1 VLVGANVALDL
12 RVLGVARAI
21 PLDALAKAFP
31 IMWAGFWL
39 NALSGMVLFV
49 PDATT
54 KGTTTVFMAK
64 LGLIAVG
71 VALIF
76 ALKRKVYGA
85 ERASAGGG
93 ARAIAAASL
102 VVWFVAIAAGRWMAY
117 V

>member
-1 VLVGANVALDL
+1 
-12 RVLGVARAI
+12 
-21 PLDALAKAFP
+21 
-31 IMWAGFWL
+31 MWAGFWL
-39 NALSGMVLFV
+39 NALSGVVLFM
-49 PDATT
+49 PDAST
-54 KGTTTVFMAK
+54 KGTTTVFIGK

-76 ALKRKVYGA
+76 ALKRKVYGTGA
-85 ERASAGGG
+85 EGPSTGGS